1 MQTWIRCRICLLPVP
16 TGSGKSVCINDIIL
30 SFIYG
35 KKPEEVRLIM
45 VDPKQVELRVYA
57 PMPHLL
63 MPVVTDPKKAAGALK
78 WAVMEMDQR
87 YKKMSKV
94 NARSISR
101 YNELQED
108 PTEKLPRLVIII
120 DELADLMMVAAK
132 EVEESICRIAQ
143 LGPRGGNSLNSGYT
157 ASFYRHNYRTYKGQ
171 HTKPHRAGG
180 FLRCRFQSH
189 NGLWRR

>member
-1 MQTWIRCRICLLPVP
+1 MRVNRITSLSDDIALALAAPRVRIEAPIPGKSAIGIEIPNKDTVPVLLREVIESSEFSEGSSALRFGIGKDIAGKVLCADLDKMPHLLIAGS

-87 YKKMSKV
+87 YKKMS
-94 NARSISR
+94 RSTPEAFRGTMSFRRIRRKS
-101 YNELQED
+101 
-108 PTEKLPRLVIII
+108 
-120 DELADLMMVAAK
+120 
-132 EVEESICRIAQ
+132 CR
-143 LGPRGGNSLNSGYT
+143 GSS
-157 ASFYRHNYRTYKGQ
+157 
-171 HTKPHRAGG
+171 
-180 FLRCRFQSH
+180 
-189 NGLWRR
+189 

>member
-1 MQTWIRCRICLLPVP
+1 
-16 TGSGKSVCINDIIL
+16 
-30 SFIYG
+30 
-35 KKPEEVRLIM
+35 M

-108 PTEKLPRLVIII
+108 PAEKLPRLVIVP
-120 DELADLMMVAAK
+120 VA
-132 EVEESICRIAQ
+132 VS
-143 LGPRGGNSLNSGYT
+143 T
-157 ASFYRHNYRTYKGQ
+157 
-171 HTKPHRAGG
+171 
-180 FLRCRFQSH
+180 
-189 NGLWRR
+189 RRRL